1 MPSVLSL
8 VDMFLAPLLM
18 GLTGTA
24 LFGRASKQYSVPGLL
39 FHSIYQEHRR
49 LTLSSI
55 PASLFKSVIRCL
67 IEDNYIPVTIS
78 EVNGTGYR
86 SPLSPRP
93 ILLTFDDGCRS
104 FMTHVLPLI
113 EELKIK
119 ATVFPVS
126 GYFGRLSTWD
136 IMPAFTHLTKSELRE
151 ISSCGHEIG
160 SHGVTHADLTFLDT
174 SDLTAELN
182 DSKKM
187 LEDITGKAVSSIS
200 FPYGSWN
207 AQVWERAQEAGYRYG
222 TIYRK
227 HSRALPGLFPVYG
240 VYRFDTPGTV
250 LSRIAAKHPPSV
262 SVACAKMMS
271 HFAKGAPVWKFDKR
285 YELQGKRNSSVN

>member
-1 MPSVLSL
+1 MPSVVSL
-8 VDMFLAPLLM
+8 FDLFFAPFLM

-24 LFGRASKQYSVPGLL
+24 LFGRSSKRFSVPGLL

-49 LTLSSI
+49 LSLSSI
-55 PASLFKSVIRCL
+55 RASRFKSIIRCL
-67 IEDNYIPVTIS
+67 IEDKYIPVTIS
-78 EVNGTGYR
+78 EANGSAHR
-86 SPLSPRP
+86 SLLSPRP

-104 FMTHVLPLI
+104 FMTHVLPLM

-126 GYFGRLSTWD
+126 GYFGRSSTWD
-136 IMPAFTHLTKSELRE
+136 IIPTFTHLTKSELRE

-160 SHGVTHADLTFLDT
+160 SHGMTHADLTFLGP

-187 LEDITGKAVSSIS
+187 LEDITGRKVSAIS

-207 AQVWERAQEAGYRYG
+207 ARVWERAQEAGYCCG

-227 HSRALPGLFPVYG
+227 HRSALPGLFPVYG

-250 LSRIAAKHPPSV
+250 SSRIAARHPLSV

-285 YELQGKRNSSVN
+285 YKATR